1 MFYCVNHTYSL
12 IFYHS
17 LVRYMDK
24 HKLKQDTR
32 AFQLLAKLLHM
43 DPKKRLSAQGALE
56 DPYFTEVCLIYCVA
70 LIE

>member
-1 MFYCVNHTYSL
+1 
-12 IFYHS
+12 
-17 LVRYMDK
+17 MDK

-56 DPYFTEVCLIYCVA
+56 DPYFTEVKSAGSLDTYGTYF
-70 LIE
+70 LLPY

>member
-1 MFYCVNHTYSL
+1 
-12 IFYHS
+12 
-17 LVRYMDK
+17 MDK

-56 DPYFTEVCLIYCVA
+56 DPYFTEVGCIDSSGISYFNIHIKLNPPFFLSRSFLFI
-70 LIE
+70 